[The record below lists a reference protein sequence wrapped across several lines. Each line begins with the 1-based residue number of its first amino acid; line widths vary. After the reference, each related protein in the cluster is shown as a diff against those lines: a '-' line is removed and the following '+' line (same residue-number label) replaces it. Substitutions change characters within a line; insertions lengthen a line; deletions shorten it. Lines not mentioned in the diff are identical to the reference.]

1 MDSQRTIFI
10 IDDCKEDR
18 MVYRRLLERDTR
30 YTYKVVEFESAAE
43 AIESCKSWIP
53 DLIFIDFMLP
63 DATGVEFLEELKLST
78 DRKHLPV
85 IMLTGQG
92 DESVAV
98 QAMKSGAQDY
108 LVKGKLTDDTFYR
121 ASYTVMERVRLMQQ
135 VDLQQEQQRLIAA
148 IALRIRL
155 SLSLE
160 IVLNTAVEEIRD
172 FLKADRVIVYQFHP
186 DKSGTIVAESV
197 VSGWKSCL
205 NVRVEDTC
213 FQGVRG
219 SYHRSRPGAV
229 NDTHQAVLS
238 DCYVELLKHYQVR
251 ANLYV
256 PIFSGIQPV
265 EADRCLLRN
274 EPPVWGLLIAHQC
287 GNSRQWQQSEMD
299 LLEQL
304 SVQLA
309 IAIQQ
314 AELYENLRC
323 LNAQL
328 EAKVLERTVELQQS
342 ERKFRAI
349 FEQTFQLIG
358 LLTPQGTILELNQA
372 FLEFFGAECDRLRG
386 LPFWELSCYKISP
399 TIHDSLQKAIALASV
414 GNFVR
419 YEVTLPNARGIQR
432 TIDVSIK
439 PILNE
444 MGEVVLLLPEGR
456 DITERKQAE
465 EALCDLNEELEI
477 RVQQRTQD
485 LEQANINLRSE
496 IAERQ
501 RVEDE
506 LRRSEEKFRQLAQ
519 KIREVFFIFNHDLS
533 ETIYISPAY
542 EEIWGQSCSSMYQN
556 SLSWLNLVHPEDK
569 DSVILSLDRQRYIEG
584 FRQEYRILRDD
595 GDIRWIRTQSFLVRN
610 SAGAIQR
617 IVGIAEDITESKRTE
632 TELQRRQQEFLALVE
647 NAPDIIARIERDYR
661 YLYINP
667 AVQAA
672 SGLPR
677 QAFIG
682 KTTGELGFPKETVIQ
697 IELGVKQVFETGQ
710 EHFIEFSLDGLN
722 GLKHY
727 QARMVPERN
736 SHGDLSSVLLMSRD
750 ITLLKQTEMEMR
762 ETNALLQAIIQS
774 APVGIDLVDTDG
786 NVVLWNPMSERL
798 FGWKAQEVLGK
809 PLPIVPNEAREKFIE
824 FVHQTFAGQGITQV
838 ETQRQRKDG
847 SLIDISL
854 STALVRDI
862 QGNVIGGIGICQD
875 ISERQAA
882 LRERKQAE
890 LELLRNRDL
899 REAIFNESADAIFLV
914 DEDTRRI
921 IDCNRRAI
929 KLFEAS
935 SKEELIN
942 DDRHTLQHYPLTFQ
956 ELEKLTEEVK
966 KKGFWSRE
974 IEYKTLKGNSFWGN
988 LAVKQISI
996 AGTVRNLVRVTDI
1009 SDRKQAV
1016 DQLEH
1021 SLEEK
1026 ETLLKEIHHRVK
1038 NNLQI
1043 ISSLLRMQSRRA
1055 RDESTMVLFQESQNR
1070 VQSMALIHE
1079 HLYQSPEISQIDFGE
1094 YIRSLTDN
1102 LFRCYGISQKA
1113 ILLKIETG
1121 GIKLNLDTAIPC
1133 GLLINEL
1140 VSNSLKYAFPK
1151 GRRGEIAICL
1161 VSATDN
1167 TITLTVSDTGIG
1179 IPESL
1184 DWNNTNSLG
1193 LRIVHNLT
1201 RQLKGTLTLERNH
1214 GTAFHITF
1222 SQVLKT

>member
-10 IDDCKEDR
+10 IDDCEEDR

-30 YTYKVVEFESAAE
+30 YTYKIVEFESATE
-43 AIESCKSWIP
+43 AIESCQSWIP
-53 DLIFIDFMLP
+53 DLILVDFMLP
-63 DATGVEFLEELKLST
+63 DATGLEFLEELKFSIE
-78 DRKHLPV
+78 RNHLPV

-92 DESVAV
+92 DESIAV

-108 LVKGKLTDDTFYR
+108 LVKGKLTDDVFYR
-121 ASYTVMERVRLMQQ
+121 ASHTVMERVRLMQQ
-135 VDLQQEQQRLIAA
+135 VDSQQEQQRLMGA

-160 IVLNTAVEEIRD
+160 IVLTTAVEEIRD

-186 DKSGTIVAESV
+186 DNSGTIVAESV

-205 NVRVEDTC
+205 NVKVEDTC
-213 FQGVRG
+213 FQGARG
-219 SYHRSRPGAV
+219 KYHRNRAGAV
-229 NDTHQAVLS
+229 NDTHQAALS
-238 DCYVELLKHYQVR
+238 DCHVELLEYYQVR

-265 EADRCLLRN
+265 EANRCLLRN
-274 EPPVWGLLIAHQC
+274 EPPVWGLLVAHQC
-287 GNSRQWQQSEMD
+287 GSPRQWQQSEMD

-314 AELYENLRC
+314 AELYENLQS

-328 EAKVLERTVELQQS
+328 EAKVEDRTAKFQQS

-358 LLTPQGTILELNQA
+358 LLTPQGEILELNQA
-372 FLEFFGAECDRLRG
+372 FLEFFGADRDRLKG
-386 LPFWELSCYKISP
+386 KLFWELPCYKKL
-399 TIHDSLQKAIALASV
+399 TMVHDGLQKAIVQASI

-419 YEVTLPNARGIQR
+419 YEVTLPDARGIQR
-432 TIDVSIK
+432 TIDFSIK

-444 MGEVVLLLPEGR
+444 IGEVVLLLPEGR

-465 EALCDLNEELEI
+465 EALCDLNEELEA

-485 LEQANINLRSE
+485 LEQANISLRSE
-496 IAERQ
+496 ISERQ
-501 RVEDE
+501 R
-506 LRRSEEKFRQLAQ
+506 
-519 KIREVFFIFNHDLS
+519 I
-533 ETIYISPAY
+533 
-542 EEIWGQSCSSMYQN
+542 
-556 SLSWLNLVHPEDK
+556 
-569 DSVILSLDRQRYIEG
+569 
-584 FRQEYRILRDD
+584 
-595 GDIRWIRTQSFLVRN
+595 
-610 SAGAIQR
+610 
-617 IVGIAEDITESKRTE
+617 
-632 TELQRRQQEFLALVE
+632 
-647 NAPDIIARIERDYR
+647 
-661 YLYINP
+661 
-667 AVQAA
+667 
-672 SGLPR
+672 
-677 QAFIG
+677 
-682 KTTGELGFPKETVIQ
+682 
-697 IELGVKQVFETGQ
+697 
-710 EHFIEFSLDGLN
+710 
-722 GLKHY
+722 
-727 QARMVPERN
+727 
-736 SHGDLSSVLLMSRD
+736 
-750 ITLLKQTEMEMR
+750 
-762 ETNALLQAIIQS
+762 
-774 APVGIDLVDTDG
+774 
-786 NVVLWNPMSERL
+786 
-798 FGWKAQEVLGK
+798 
-809 PLPIVPNEAREKFIE
+809 
-824 FVHQTFAGQGITQV
+824 
-838 ETQRQRKDG
+838 
-847 SLIDISL
+847 
-854 STALVRDI
+854 
-862 QGNVIGGIGICQD
+862 
-875 ISERQAA
+875 
-882 LRERKQAE
+882 E

-921 IDCNRRAI
+921 IDCNRRAV

-942 DDRHTLQHYPLTFQ
+942 DNDRTLQHYPLTFQ

-974 IEYKTLKGNSFWGN
+974 IEYLTLKGNSFWGN
-988 LAVKQISI
+988 LAVKQITV

-1016 DQLEH
+1016 EQLEH

-1043 ISSLLRMQSRRA
+1043 ISSLLRMQSRRV
-1055 RDESTMVLFQESQNR
+1055 RDESTMILFQESQNR

-1079 HLYQSPEISQIDFGE
+1079 HLYQSPEISHIDFGE

-1102 LFRCYGISQKA
+1102 LFRCYGISQKT

-1140 VSNSLKYAFPK
+1140 ISNSLKYAFPE
-1151 GRRGEIAICL
+1151 GRRGEISIRL
-1161 VSATDN
+1161 VSSTDN
-1167 TITLTVSDTGIG
+1167 TIILIVSDTGIG
-1179 IPESL
+1179 IPDSL
-1184 DWNNTNSLG
+1184 DWSNTNSLG

-1201 RQLKGTLTLERNH
+1201 RQLKGTLTLDRDR

-1222 SQVLKT
+1222 AH

>member
-10 IDDCKEDR
+10 IDDCEEDR
-18 MVYRRLLERDTR
+18 MVYRRFLERDTR
-30 YTYKVVEFESAAE
+30 YTYKILEFELAAE

-53 DLIFIDFMLP
+53 DLILVDFMLP
-63 DATGVEFLEELKLST
+63 DATGLEFLEELKLST
-78 DRKHLPV
+78 DKNRLPV

-135 VDLQQEQQRLIAA
+135 VEQQQEQQRLIAA

-172 FLKADRVIVYQFHP
+172 FLKADRVVVYQFHP

-197 VSGWKSCL
+197 VPAWKSCL
-205 NVRVEDTC
+205 NVRFEDNC

-219 SYHRSRPGAV
+219 SYHRSRAGAV
-229 NDTHQAVLS
+229 NDTRQAALS
-238 DCYVELLKHYQVR
+238 DCYVEVLEHYQVR

-274 EPPVWGLLIAHQC
+274 EPPVWGLLVAHQC
-287 GNSRQWQQSEMD
+287 GNPRQWQQWEMD

-314 AELYENLRC
+314 AELYENLQS

-328 EAKVLERTVELQQS
+328 EAKVEERTAELQQS

-358 LLTPQGTILELNQA
+358 LLTPKGAILELNQA
-372 FLEFFGAECDRLRG
+372 FLEFFGAEGDELRG
-386 LPFWELSCYKISP
+386 VFFWELSCYRISS
-399 TIHDSLQKAIALASV
+399 TVHDTLQKAIAQASV

-419 YEVTLPNARGIQR
+419 YEVTLPNAQGVQR
-432 TIDVSIK
+432 TIDFSIK
-439 PILNE
+439 PIFNE
-444 MGEVVLLLPEGR
+444 MGKVVLLLPEGR

-465 EALCDLNEELEI
+465 EALCDLNEELEA

-506 LRRSEEKFRQLAQ
+506 LRRSEEKFRQLAE

-542 EEIWGQSCSSMYQN
+542 EEIWGKSCSSIYQN

-569 DSVILSLDRQRYIEG
+569 DNVILSLDNYRYIEG
-584 FRQEYRILRDD
+584 FKQEYRIIRDD
-595 GDIRWIRTQSFLVRN
+595 GDIRWLRAQSFLVRD

-617 IVGIAEDITESKRTE
+617 IVGLAEDIT
-632 TELQRRQQEFLALVE
+632 
-647 NAPDIIARIERDYR
+647 
-661 YLYINP
+661 
-667 AVQAA
+667 
-672 SGLPR
+672 
-677 QAFIG
+677 
-682 KTTGELGFPKETVIQ
+682 
-697 IELGVKQVFETGQ
+697 
-710 EHFIEFSLDGLN
+710 
-722 GLKHY
+722 
-727 QARMVPERN
+727 
-736 SHGDLSSVLLMSRD
+736 
-750 ITLLKQTEMEMR
+750 
-762 ETNALLQAIIQS
+762 
-774 APVGIDLVDTDG
+774 
-786 NVVLWNPMSERL
+786 
-798 FGWKAQEVLGK
+798 
-809 PLPIVPNEAREKFIE
+809 
-824 FVHQTFAGQGITQV
+824 
-838 ETQRQRKDG
+838 
-847 SLIDISL
+847 
-854 STALVRDI
+854 
-862 QGNVIGGIGICQD
+862 
-875 ISERQAA
+875 
-882 LRERKQAE
+882 ERKQAE

-899 REAIFNESADAIFLV
+899 REAIFNESADAIFIV

-942 DDRHTLQHYPLTFQ
+942 DNNHTLQHYPLTFQ

-974 IEYKTLKGNSFWGN
+974 IEYVTLKGNSFWGN
-988 LAVKQISI
+988 LAVKQINV

-1055 RDESTMVLFQESQNR
+1055 RDESTMMLFQESQNR

-1161 VSATDN
+1161 VSTIDN
-1167 TITLTVSDTGIG
+1167 TITLTVSDSGIG
-1179 IPESL
+1179 IPDSL

-1201 RQLKGTLTLERNH
+1201 RQLKGTLTLERNN
-1214 GTAFHITF
+1214 GTAFSITF
-1222 SQVLKT
+1222 SH